1 MRNNETGE
9 FELVVGN
16 KQLLSGFAIV
26 VLLFG
31 VGVAMGYILGQNAPR
46 SAKLQQEAT
55 AAGAASAAD
64 SRPQPAAPVAPAVQ
78 QQPAT
83 PATDAGGAAPPTD
96 SAEPPAQPPAQAAP
110 PQPTT
115 QPAREVTASAPPA
128 LPIPA
133 AAPGAVPEAP
143 PGNYWQVM
151 ALPQADAEGVMRTLK
166 DQGFPALLSP
176 GTKNLTRVLVGPFA
190 DTTAMG
196 RAKTQLEKAGFH
208 PVKKSSE

>member
-46 SAKLQQEAT
+46 SAKLQQDAT
-55 AAGAASAAD
+55 AAGAVSAE

-78 QQPAT
+78 QQPAA
-83 PATDAGGAAPPTD
+83 PATDAAVTTPPAD
-96 SAEPPAQPPAQAAP
+96 SAMTPAQPATQAAA
-110 PQPTT
+110 PQPAT
-115 QPAREVTASAPPA
+115 QPAREVAASAPPPQ
-128 LPIPA
+128 PIPA
-133 AAPGAVPEAP
+133 AAAPGAIPEAP
-143 PGNYWQVM
+143 PGSYWQVM

-176 GTKNLTRVLVGPFA
+176 GTKNLTRVLVGPFS

>member
-46 SAKLQQEAT
+46 SAKLQDTA
-55 AAGAASAAD
+55 AAGAVSPAD
-64 SRPQPAAPVAPAVQ
+64 SRPQPAAPVSPAAQ
-78 QQPAT
+78 QQPAV
-83 PATDAGGAAPPTD
+83 PATDAAAAAPLAD
-96 SAEPPAQPPAQAAP
+96 STQPPAPAPTQAAA

-115 QPAREVTASAPPA
+115 QPAREMAASAPPP

-133 AAPGAVPEAP
+133 AAPSAIQEAP
-143 PGNYWQVM
+143 PGSYWQVM

>member
-46 SAKLQQEAT
+46 SAKLQQDTT
-55 AAGAASAAD
+55 AANAASAAD
-64 SRPQPAAPVAPAVQ
+64 SRPQPAAPVAAAQ
-78 QQPAT
+78 QQPAV
-83 PATDAGGAAPPTD
+83 PATDAAAATPPTE
-96 SAEPPAQPPAQAAP
+96 SAETAAQPPAQAAA

-115 QPAREVTASAPPA
+115 QPAREVAASAPPPQ
-128 LPIPA
+128 PIPA
-133 AAPGAVPEAP
+133 ATPGAVPEAP

-176 GTKNLTRVLVGPFA
+176 GTKNLTRVLVGPFS

-208 PVKKSSE
+208 PVKKSSD